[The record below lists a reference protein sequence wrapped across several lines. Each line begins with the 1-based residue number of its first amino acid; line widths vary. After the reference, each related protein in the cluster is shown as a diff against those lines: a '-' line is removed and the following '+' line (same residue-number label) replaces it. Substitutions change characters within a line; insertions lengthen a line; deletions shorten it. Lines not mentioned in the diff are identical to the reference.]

1 MIQSCIDS
9 IPTLNQTNHMNMKSV
24 VMIFAM
30 AFGVLGSS
38 SAQSVISAGRAIQIE
53 IRGVPPEEQ
62 SRVNGLYTVSEG
74 GTINMPFINTVR
86 AAGLTPTAL
95 GSSIAAAYKSAQI
108 YKEPNVQVQSS
119 SAEQIEK
126 QLVHVGGQ
134 VRRTG
139 PVEFVQGLTIYQAVQ
154 GAGGASE
161 FGAINRVQ
169 LLRGGSVK
177 TLDLTVTQFMNF
189 PLQPNDTLTVPEK
202 NWIGR

>member
-1 MIQSCIDS
+1 
-9 IPTLNQTNHMNMKSV
+9 MKSV
-24 VMIFAM
+24 IMILAL
-30 AFGVLGSS
+30 ALGVIGSS

-74 GTINMPFINTVR
+74 GTINLPFINTVR
-86 AAGLTPTAL
+86 AAGLSPTAL

-108 YKEPNVQVQSS
+108 YTNPNVQVQSS

-177 TLDLTVTQFMNF
+177 TLDLTVTQFMNY
-189 PLQPNDTLTVPEK
+189 PLLPNDTLTVPEK
-202 NWIGR
+202 NIFGR